1 MVILFKLSMWI
12 GYPVHLQH
20 SKQGEQVMRT
30 FDIKRGMSAAVLA
43 LGILSSPAG
52 AALPTA
58 ALAAPVDQWAPH
70 PASTVLYP
78 VRFAV
83 ATAPKGNVIWSSE
96 YQAQRRTC
104 ETRAVS
110 MGYLRGELHLTSGTY
125 PASLPTTATADCL
138 GYRENMI
145 PE

>member
-1 MVILFKLSMWI
+1 
-12 GYPVHLQH
+12 
-20 SKQGEQVMRT
+20 MRT
-30 FDIKRGMSAAVLA
+30 FDIKRGVGAAILA
-43 LGILSSPAG
+43 LGILSSAAG

-70 PASTVLYP
+70 PASTVIYP

-83 ATAPKGNVIWSSE
+83 ASAPKGNVIWSSE

-104 ETRAVS
+104 ESRAVS
-110 MGYLRGELHLTSGTY
+110 MGYLRGELHLTSGAY
-125 PASLPTTATADCL
+125 PASVPTTATANCL
-138 GYRENMI
+138 GFHENAI